1 MLEGRARVS
10 EDPTYSYEASACYSP
25 GLHNNSIL
33 NATANWLACMLQG
46 AGAKRM
52 QIDMSR

>member
-10 EDPTYSYEASACYSP
+10 ENPTYSYEASACYSP